1 VVLPPG
7 LFLYVA
13 SVLVIFGVI
22 QYAARYYHETMLA
35 NGATSTHF
43 AVGGSNHNTNPA
55 IFGVVA
61 SWVLNLLA
69 LAAPGVAGPPGV
81 VA

>member
-1 VVLPPG
+1 ML
-7 LFLYVA
+7 
-13 SVLVIFGVI
+13 LV
-22 QYAARYYHETMLA
+22 QSYTDNDADWDAARNYHETMLSH
-35 NGATSTHF
+35 GALSTHY

-69 LAAPGVAGPPGV
+69 LEGSQPE
-81 VA
+81 